1 MFLHFGGSEGWYWI
15 LYKYYIL
22 PMIVFSYIKYHI
34 IMFRLV
40 QLRFRKLF
48 YSSNLWKSILQLAF
62 WSFNN
67 CNIWQNSLLTL
78 AKLLVWHFTLIKAN
92 PLTWLRCFTR
102 ISFESVINTKTFNVI
117 FHSVL
122 LLNSSVK
129 ACLLLLLKFQHK
141 VCVYMRTTRTSG
153 TRIWL
158 IRVTH
163 FAI

>member
-15 LYKYYIL
+15 LYITNDSLLIYQISYYYVPIS
-22 PMIVFSYIKYHI
+22 PTA
-34 IMFRLV
+34 
-40 QLRFRKLF
+40 FRKLF
-48 YSSNLWKSILQLAF
+48 YSCNLWKSILQLAF

-129 ACLLLLLKFQHK
+129 AGLLLLLKFQHK